1 MREGYEDII
10 NLKYPYH
17 TGHEKMSMAE
27 RAAQFSPFAALTGY
41 DDLIREEARYV
52 DDKIK
57 LSQEEKDKIN
67 QALNIIS
74 KDISTCF
81 DITYFIPDK
90 LKENG
95 GRYIKAE
102 RTRAKKISD
111 SEKNLTL
118 CDDTKI
124 KFKNIVSISI

>member
-10 NLKYPYH
+10 NLKYPYP

-95 GRYIKAE
+95 GR
-102 RTRAKKISD
+102 
-111 SEKNLTL
+111 LQ
-118 CDDTKI
+118 
-124 KFKNIVSISI
+124 

>member
-10 NLKYPYH
+10 NLKYPYP

-90 LKENG
+90 LKKNG
-95 GRYIKAE
+95 GRYIKVE

-111 SEKNLTL
+111 NEKNLTL